1 MEEAPSASSDAYVEA
16 NYYAVMSALAL
27 YHKDAVH
34 RVGTFIAQFPESPL
48 AREAQWKLANHHYKR
63 RNYTK
68 AIDAFEAIRARDLTL
83 TRRNEY
89 RFKLGHA
96 LFEKERYEEAR
107 VQLYD
112 ILNVEGEFQNAA
124 KYYFSHIAYLN
135 GQSRVALD
143 GFESIADDPD
153 FEELVPLYIAQLLHA
168 TGQFDRLKEYAPPLL
183 AEASGLDEEAVVE
196 VSHLLGDAWYRD
208 GNYDEASPYLE
219 LAWEGKKGTERP
231 ATFAYQVGF
240 TRYKLGAWADALNC
254 LPTQAI
260 SQNLRARSSAPRRH
274 G

>member
-1 MEEAPSASSDAYVEA
+1 MHWPCTTKTPCIGLES
-16 NYYAVMSALAL
+16 
-27 YHKDAVH
+27 
-34 RVGTFIAQFPESPL
+34 FIAQFPESPL
-48 AREAQWKLANHHYKR
+48 AREAQWQLANHHYKR

-68 AIDAFEAIRARDLTL
+68 AIDAFEAIRSRDLTL

-96 LFEKERYEEAR
+96 LFENERYEEAR

-143 GFESIADDPD
+143 GFEKIADDPD

-168 TGQFDRLKEYAPPLL
+168 TGQYGPVERICPAP
-183 AEASGLDEEAVVE
+183 AG
-196 VSHLLGDAWYRD
+196 
-208 GNYDEASPYLE
+208 
-219 LAWEGKKGTERP
+219 
-231 ATFAYQVGF
+231 
-240 TRYKLGAWADALNC
+240 
-254 LPTQAI
+254 
-260 SQNLRARSSAPRRH
+260 
-274 G
+274 